1 MEPGTPSKPLTSA
14 ELGPRLL
21 DLIDLGS
28 DYRVKPETTSKHD
41 DMAVV
46 GCPALEQLGSGSA
59 DGSLDF
65 PNQAKVSFTYASKD
79 SDLSEE
85 VYSDTDE
92 KIASRSREIFTA
104 MGSCPKYQMVSG
116 STPIEV
122 TVQKVT
128 APQRGDE
135 QWGHI
140 LTLTAAW
147 TPQRDEADRRPLR
160 QRAGRALRQP
170 RPRRRPRGQGAGQ
183 GPEARRLT
191 RSGHTEDTG
200 PQRRISLGASALL
213 TGRVGPVSATGRP
226 LVRGRAG
233 S

>member
-1 MEPGTPSKPLTSA
+1 MRNNTTNLLSLTALGALLLTGCAETAAPSAPASSSQAPAKSGGKSAAPSKALTSA

-28 DYRVKPETTSKHD
+28 DYRVKPESTSKND

-46 GCPALEQLGSGSA
+46 GCPALEALGSGPS

-65 PNQAKVSFTYASKD
+65 PNQAKVSFAYASKD

-85 VYSDTDE
+85 VYSDTED
-92 KIASRSREIFTA
+92 KISSRSQEIFTA

-116 STPIEV
+116 STPIDV

-140 LTLTAAW
+140 LTLTAGG
-147 TPQRDEADRRPLR
+147 RPSVMK
-160 QRAGRALRQP
+160 QIAV
-170 RPRRRPRGQGAGQ
+170 
-183 GPEARRLT
+183 
-191 RSGHTEDTG
+191 RSGNVLIVLSG
-200 PQRRISLGASALL
+200 SPALVDAHVDKAL
-213 TGRVGPVSATGRP
+213 AKALKPVG
-226 LVRGRAG
+226 
-233 S
+233 

>member
-1 MEPGTPSKPLTSA
+1 MRNSVRNLLGLTALGALALTGCSQGATPSAPASSLQAEAKVGVEPGTPSKPLTSA

-140 LTLTAAW
+140 LTLTAGG
-147 TPQRDEADRRPLR
+147 RPSVMK
-160 QRAGRALRQP
+160 QIAV
-170 RPRRRPRGQGAGQ
+170 
-183 GPEARRLT
+183 
-191 RSGHTEDTG
+191 RSGNVLVVLSG
-200 PQRRISLGASALL
+200 SPALVDAHVDKAL
-213 TGRVGPVSATGRP
+213 DKALKP
-226 LVRGRAG
+226 AG
-233 S
+233 

>member
-1 MEPGTPSKPLTSA
+1 MRNSVRHLLGLTALAGVTLTGCSQAATPSAPASSPQSEAKAGGTSAAPSKALTSA

-28 DYRVKPETTSKHD
+28 DYRVKPEKTSKHD

-46 GCPALEQLGSGSA
+46 GCPALEQLGSGPS

-65 PNQAKVSFTYASKD
+65 PNQAKVSFAYASKD

-85 VYSDTDE
+85 VYSDTEE
-92 KIASRSREIFTA
+92 KISSRSREIFTA
-104 MGSCPKYQMVSG
+104 MGACPKYQMVSG
-116 STPIEV
+116 STPIDV

-140 LTLTAAW
+140 LTLTAGG
-147 TPQRDEADRRPLR
+147 RPSVMK
-160 QRAGRALRQP
+160 QVAV
-170 RPRRRPRGQGAGQ
+170 
-183 GPEARRLT
+183 
-191 RSGHTEDTG
+191 RSGNVLIVLSGSPALVDAHVDKALAKALKPTG
-200 PQRRISLGASALL
+200 
-213 TGRVGPVSATGRP
+213 
-226 LVRGRAG
+226 
-233 S
+233 

>member
-1 MEPGTPSKPLTSA
+1 MRNNVKNLLSLAALGALALTGCSQAAAPSAPASSARAEAKSSDGSGVSAKPLTSA

-46 GCPALEQLGSGSA
+46 GCPALERLGSGPA

-85 VYSDTDE
+85 VYSDTEE
-92 KIASRSREIFTA
+92 KISVRSREIFTA
-104 MGSCPKYQMVSG
+104 MESCPTYQMVSG
-116 STPIEV
+116 NVPIDV

-128 APQRGDE
+128 TPQRGDE
-135 QWGHI
+135 QWGHV
-140 LTLTAAW
+140 LTLTAGG
-147 TPQRDEADRRPLR
+147 RPSVMK
-160 QRAGRALRQP
+160 QIAV
-170 RPRRRPRGQGAGQ
+170 
-183 GPEARRLT
+183 
-191 RSGHTEDTG
+191 RSGNVLIVLSG
-200 PQRRISLGASALL
+200 SPALVDAHVDKAL
-213 TGRVGPVSATGRP
+213 AKALKP
-226 LVRGRAG
+226 AG
-233 S
+233 